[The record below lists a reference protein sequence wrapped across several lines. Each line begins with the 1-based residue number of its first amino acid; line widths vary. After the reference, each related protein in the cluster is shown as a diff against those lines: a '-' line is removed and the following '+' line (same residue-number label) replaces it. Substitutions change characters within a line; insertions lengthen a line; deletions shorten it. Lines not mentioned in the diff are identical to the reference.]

1 MYTSEVLVAQGGK
14 YWGYGAGETV
24 TIEPPRGVDRLPD
37 EWRIKLGEH
46 QLDEPWMVELDDV
59 DLCGQALVGIW
70 RRDIVLDTAYFGRID
85 LWERNKPYWDW
96 ALEAM
101 KIPPKKIELATSF
114 TGVWS
119 DNYFHWV
126 LDYLPRLKAID
137 EYKKQTGEEPTILL
151 HRPLDYM
158 VETLDQLGYKYEVVE
173 GYHYRV
179 NRLLVI
185 SNPRKEGLIYP
196 WAIKYLQSKLGESV
210 HAPRKIYISRKNAT
224 KRRVLNEDD
233 YIPGLLNKGYTIATP
248 EKMGIKGQADYFRD
262 AEMVIGPHGAGLAN
276 IAWSLNPKTIE
287 LVTPAY
293 TNPCCWMVAACMG
306 WDYGFVMADATGKE
320 DLIVDEYKLFRTMEM
335 LS

>member
-1 MYTSEVLVAQGGK
+1 MYTSEVLIAQGGK

-126 LDYLPRLKAID
+126 LDYIPRLKAID
-137 EYKKQTGEEPTILL
+137 EYKQRTGEEPTILL

-158 VETLDQLGYKYEVVE
+158 VETLETLGYKYEVVE

-196 WAIKYLQSKLGESV
+196 WAIEYLQSKLGESV

-224 KRRVLNEDD
+224 KRRVLNEDR
-233 YIPGLLNKGYTIATP
+233 YIHGLLGAGYTIATP
-248 EKMGIKGQADYFRD
+248 EKMGIKGQADYFRE

-276 IAWSLNPKTIE
+276 IAWSLSPKTVE
-287 LVTPAY
+287 LVTPSY
-293 TNPCCWMVAACMG
+293 TNPCCWLIAACMG
-306 WDYGFVMADATGKE
+306 WNYGYVIGEPTGVE
-320 DLIVDEYKLFRTMEM
+320 DMYIDQDKLFKTMEIV
-335 LS
+335 S